1 MQTVALEGGERT
13 ALGKKGTKEVRKQGL
28 IPCVMYGGDEVYHF
42 TTTANAVKSLIYTP
56 DFKLAE
62 VSLGDATHK
71 CIVKEVQYHP
81 LTDAILHID
90 FLKLED
96 GRPVKVELPIRF
108 YGDSPG
114 MKVGGKLLQNLRRIK
129 IKTTPENLVD
139 ELKVNIGGLEL
150 GQAVR
155 VKDVDVTEDMEV
167 MVDLATPV
175 AVVEVPRALR
185 SATAAAEKEGEAAA
199 ETVDAEE

>member
-1 MQTVALEGGERT
+1 MQTVALSGGERT
-13 ALGKKGTKEVRKQGL
+13 TLGKKGTKDIRKQGL
-28 IPCVMYGGDEVYHF
+28 IPCVMYGGDEIYHF
-42 TTTANAVKSLIYTP
+42 TTTANDVKPLIYTP

-62 VSLGDATHK
+62 VGIDGNTHK
-71 CIVKEVQYHP
+71 CIVKDVQYHP

-114 MKVGGKLLQNLRRIK
+114 LKVGGKLLQNLRRIRV
-129 IKTTPENLVD
+129 KTTPEYLVD
-139 ELKVNIGGLEL
+139 ELKVNIDGLEL

-155 VKDVDVTEDMEV
+155 VKDVDVIEHMEV
-167 MVDLATPV
+167 MVDPATPV

-185 SATAAAEKEGEAAA
+185 SATAAAEKEGGAVAA
-199 ETVDAEE
+199 EEPAV